1 MKRKLGLFILVLAL
15 LAAAAVP
22 AAAIELTWD
31 QACMQKTSRAV
42 QLYVQLPG
50 EEVLTPAQTLAA
62 GTYIRTTGQSVGGKT
77 GISYSA
83 NNCDPLYGYIDG
95 DAITS
100 ASETVTLPSGKT
112 VRVGEAL
119 VRSRQALNH
128 WLDIEYGETLDGG
141 TYTDENGNVHELGNE
156 AAGGLEAEF
165 SGDAIYYK
173 SMNNAFIKNGGYT
186 PTVYRDENGVET
198 PVDVVYMGLSRSMV
212 TINGEKQLV
221 ETWRLSWE
229 TKAPEDKVLA
239 VVHSPKNS
247 ADVKFHAGKSTKS
260 MNLNKVLTNRVLR
273 VISTGKNWT
282 LVDIDDPSMPRG
294 YIATSY
300 LEFYPKLPLAY
311 RSAKLS
317 VFGKTRGSDPVWIR
331 AEDNANGR
339 RIIQFDLGQPLTVYC
354 QNDRWSEVDVGGF
367 HAFILSEFVTLDE
380 ITAEAP

>member
-247 ADVKFHAGKSTKS
+247 ADVKFHEKKSTKS
-260 MNLNKVLTNRVLR
+260 TNLNKVMTNRVVR
-273 VISTGKNWT
+273 VIEYDKNWT
-282 LVDIDDPSMPRG
+282 LVDIDDPEMPRG
-294 YIATSY
+294 YISTSY
-300 LEFYPKLPLAY
+300 LEFLPNIPMPY
-311 RSAKLS
+311 RSAKVS
-317 VFGKTRGSDPVWIR
+317 AAGKTKGNDTVWIR
-331 AEDNANGR
+331 ADDKDNSR
-339 RIIQFDLGQPLTVYC
+339 HLVEFKLGTPLTVYA
-354 QNDRWSEVDVGGF
+354 QNDKWAEVDVGGY
-367 HAFILSEFVTLDE
+367 HAFILARHVTMDDSA
-380 ITAEAP
+380 AEEP